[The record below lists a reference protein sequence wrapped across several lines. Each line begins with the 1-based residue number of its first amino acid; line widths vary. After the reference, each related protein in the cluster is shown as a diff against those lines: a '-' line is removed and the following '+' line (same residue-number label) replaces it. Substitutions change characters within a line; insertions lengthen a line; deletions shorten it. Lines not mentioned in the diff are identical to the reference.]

1 MKENLEWASALAAV
15 LRGGAAFVRG
25 DLDRARRSYRE
36 AGRAFAELDMEVH
49 ALAAEARLAAIEGGE
64 SGAAARLDHLAKVG
78 ERGVRNPE
86 RFVEM
91 LVP

>member
-1 MKENLEWASALAAV
+1 
-15 LRGGAAFVRG
+15 
-25 DLDRARRSYRE
+25 
-36 AGRAFAELDMEVH
+36 MEVH
-49 ALAAEARLAAIEGGE
+49 ALAAEARLAVIEGGE
-64 SGAAARLDHLAKVG
+64 SARAARGDHLAKVG